1 MERSLRQENCAVESE
16 IKNFQKRGQS
26 YHLNQGMKKNLAD
39 WCLPLDYFVE
49 RMLQVGLCRNMCS
62 MKDILALLC
71 EFDNAG
77 FQAAGPA
84 GRPEDRDKFQL
95 INGHNEEAEDFL
107 RKSLR
112 GPQALGCD
120 RISLS

>member
-1 MERSLRQENCAVESE
+1 MRTDKPMEMSPRSENFE
-16 IKNFQKRGQS
+16 GQS

-49 RMLQVGLCRNMCS
+49 RMLQVGLCRNMRS

-77 FQAAGPA
+77 FQATGPER
-84 GRPEDRDKFQL
+84 RPEDRDRFQL

-107 RKSLR
+107 RKNLR

-120 RISLS
+120 RISLG

>member
-1 MERSLRQENCAVESE
+1 MGTDQPTERSLRQENYA
-16 IKNFQKRGQS
+16 GQS

-49 RMLQVGLCRNMCS
+49 RMLQVGLCQNMRS
-62 MKDILALLC
+62 MKDVLGLLC

-77 FQAAGPA
+77 FQAAGP
-84 GRPEDRDKFQL
+84 GERPEDRDRFQL